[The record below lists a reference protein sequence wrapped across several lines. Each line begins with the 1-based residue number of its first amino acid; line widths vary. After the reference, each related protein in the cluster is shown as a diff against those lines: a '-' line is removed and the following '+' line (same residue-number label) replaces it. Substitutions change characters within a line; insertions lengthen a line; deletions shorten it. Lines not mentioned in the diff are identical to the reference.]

1 MAKSPKVLAAKAQKP
16 ASVTELA
23 PPTSTEGQK
32 AFSFGGLSLVIT
44 PAAALPAD
52 ATSQRA
58 TRATVLPFPELFTSM
73 GVGSHFYLPN
83 EFWEKRKADPANKI
97 KAETDMNST
106 YIKGK
111 VRTAFDKWK
120 KGANGERTNLRLVV
134 YTRPSGISPTDDP
147 SFPTDPR
154 PGHSIYIVQDK

>member
-1 MAKSPKVLAAKAQKP
+1 MAKTPKTLAAKAQKP

-23 PPTSTEGQK
+23 PPASTEGHK

-58 TRATVLPFPELFTSM
+58 ARATVLPFPELFDNMS
-73 GVGSHFYLPN
+73 VGSHFYLPN

-97 KAETDMNST
+97 AAKTDMNTT

-120 KGANGERTNLRLVV
+120 KAKEDRATLRLVA
-134 YTRPSGISPTDDP
+134 YTRPNGISPADDP